1 VDVGLLI
8 TACFV
13 ASLSPGPA
21 VLSTVETALRHGAR
35 RTLWH
40 TLGLVAGEIPQAC
53 LAFAASV
60 WMTGSFPAGRAAVAV
75 LGAAWFLRTGAGLVL
90 RPRSGLP
97 DAQGMEGEGLRLFLR
112 GAWVNFSNPKTIP
125 WLLAIIQASRLP
137 TDVFAWGPALA
148 LVGAAMLSETTVM
161 SFYAFL
167 ADRLRPRLRTPA
179 VVRAVDRVTGALWL
193 LLGAL
198 LARQAWDLVR
208 GLIGG

>member
-1 VDVGLLI
+1 MDAGLLI

-40 TLGLVAGEIPQAC
+40 TLGLVAGEIPQAFF
-53 LAFAASV
+53 AYAASV
-60 WMTGSFPAGRAAVAV
+60 WLTGSFPAGRAALAA
-75 LGAAWFLRTGAGLVL
+75 LGSLWFLRTAAGHLL
-90 RPRSGLP
+90 SPRSDLP
-97 DAQGMEGEGLRLFLR
+97 EGHEMEGEGLRLFLR

-125 WLLAIIQASRLP
+125 WLLAIIQASRIP
-137 TDVFAWGPALA
+137 TETFAWGPALA

-179 VVRAVDRVTGALWL
+179 LVRAVDRVTGLLWL
-193 LLGAL
+193 ALGLL
-198 LARQAWDLVR
+198 LARQSWELVA
-208 GLIGG
+208 GLLGG

>member
-13 ASLSPGPA
+13 ASFSPGPA

-40 TLGLVAGEIPQAC
+40 TLGLVAGEIPQSC

-60 WMTGSFPAGRAAVAV
+60 WMTGSFPAGRAVVAV
-75 LGAAWFLRTGAGLVL
+75 LGAAWFFRTGAALLL
-90 RPRSGLP
+90 RPRSALP
-97 DAQGMEGEGLRLFLR
+97 DAPEMEGAGFRLFLR

-161 SFYAFL
+161 SLYAFL

-179 VVRAVDRVTGALWL
+179 VVRAVDRVTGVLWL
-193 LLGAL
+193 GLAGLLG
-198 LARQAWDLVR
+198 RQAWALVA
-208 GLIGG
+208 GLLAG